1 MRSKP
6 ARDKAFA
13 ALQKTADEKAEGR
26 PQNIAPAQPQPKPE
40 PAPKPETEAPE
51 TETTAPE
58 TDTEAPAP
66 ETNQPKPE
74 TEAPA
79 AADGK
84 KPKPNPWKLYEE
96 SKKKIASL
104 EQQISEAKST
114 SLAEQERKQLSERAD
129 KAEARAKEYE
139 DHLRFT
145 DYQQSQE
152 FKDKYE
158 KPYTSAWNRAMNEL
172 SGLGVP
178 TDDAGGTRPFTT
190 QDMLQ
195 LVNADTIPA
204 RKMANELY
212 GDFANEVM
220 LQRNEIRRMA
230 DEQNA
235 ALDDAKKNGAERIK
249 QQQETSQKT
258 RSEINE
264 HIKTSFKGAIE
275 SFQKDEANARF
286 FTAKEGDEDWNSTL
300 ERSKQFSASVFTEN
314 PEDPKLTP
322 QQRAEIVKKH
332 AAIFN
337 RSSAFPLMKRT
348 IIGLEKQLAEA
359 KKELEGFKG
368 SRPDAGAPRP
378 AQPNGNGQPA
388 RAKDR
393 IAASFQDWAKTH
405 AR

>member
-1 MRSKP
+1 M
-6 ARDKAFA
+6 
-13 ALQKTADEKAEGR
+13 T
-26 PQNIAPAQPQPKPE
+26 
-40 PAPKPETEAPE
+40 
-51 TETTAPE
+51 
-58 TDTEAPAP
+58 
-66 ETNQPKPE
+66 
-74 TEAPA
+74 
-79 AADGK
+79 
-84 KPKPNPWKLYEE
+84 
-96 SKKKIASL
+96 
-104 EQQISEAKST
+104 
-114 SLAEQERKQLSERAD
+114 
-129 KAEARAKEYE
+129 
-139 DHLRFT
+139 
-145 DYQQSQE
+145 
-152 FKDKYE
+152 
-158 KPYTSAWNRAMNEL
+158 
-172 SGLGVP
+172 
-178 TDDAGGTRPFTT
+178 
-190 QDMLQ
+190 
-195 LVNADTIPA
+195 
-204 RKMANELY
+204 
-212 GDFANEVM
+212 
-220 LQRNEIRRMA
+220 QRNEIRRMA

-264 HIKTSFKGAIE
+264 HIKTSFKGAME
-275 SFQKDEANARF
+275 TFQKDEANARF
-286 FTAKEGDEDWNSTL
+286 FTPKEGDEEWNAAL
-300 ERSKQFSASVFTEN
+300 EKGKQFSASVFTEN

-393 IAASFQDWAKTH
+393 LAASFQDWAKTH